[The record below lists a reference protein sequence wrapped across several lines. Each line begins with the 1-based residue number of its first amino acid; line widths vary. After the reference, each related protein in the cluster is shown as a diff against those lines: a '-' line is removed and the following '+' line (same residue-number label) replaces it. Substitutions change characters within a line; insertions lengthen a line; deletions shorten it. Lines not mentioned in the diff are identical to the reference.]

1 MLGVRVISQ
10 CFGIKIK
17 ETGTLGFEV
26 TTLGLP
32 KNNPP
37 LFAPTPVFLT
47 CPQVYKNLSYT
58 PFDQTVCQSQRF
70 KPHQV
75 IESNGRTKVAAN
87 GRFEVKRFHIDRII
101 LRSSLTP
108 TGPGLTMGKSPGK
121 WIKTVLFG
129 KKSSK
134 SNISKGR
141 EKLVN
146 QKEGVVSPK
155 VSETGLALEPTP
167 NTITRHEEDLV
178 LENKEAENILP
189 GNQEID
195 SMGSVHQ
202 DAPVD
207 PEKMRLE
214 EAATKAQAAFRGYLA
229 RRAFKALKGIIRLQ
243 ALIRGHLVRRQAVS
257 TLCCMYE
264 IVKLQALVRGGRV
277 RQSDVGFEIREKC
290 NLLKPLDG
298 KLVNPIAISTEIM
311 KLSANAFIRKLLGS
325 STTIMAL
332 RLQYVRGDPNSV
344 LSWLERWSTSH
355 FWKPVPQ
362 PKKIRDAKSQRKQG
376 NISVG
381 DAQMSKSKR
390 THRKLPTANFDSVPA
405 QANPEFEK
413 PKRNIRKIPSQP
425 TDPVQ
430 ENPQAQPPTANSD
443 SIPVQANPEF
453 EKPKRNI
460 RKIPSQPSEPVQE
473 NPQSELEKVKRSL
486 RKVHNPV
493 VENAVLSE
501 IESETPKLHLEKE
514 TVTLSLGVSEQ
525 GVISS
530 NEKVKKDATLTI
542 SSASDVGITPRHSV
556 SKEVYETPGSNQVTV
571 ELQPLTEITSKDKNI
586 SDDEVK
592 HEPEDLPETI
602 YKDENSHL
610 TNGDMSHKEDPTG
623 SENQKPT
630 RKASIVAKQERAENG
645 LQNSPT
651 LPSYMAATE
660 SAKAKLRAQGSPR
673 FGQDGSE
680 RNSHGRRHSLPSS
693 TNSKISS
700 HSPRTQRP
708 VQAGGKGGQR
718 SDKTVSTS
726 RDANGKVIQ
735 AEWRR

>member
-1 MLGVRVISQ
+1 
-10 CFGIKIK
+10 
-17 ETGTLGFEV
+17 
-26 TTLGLP
+26 
-32 KNNPP
+32 
-37 LFAPTPVFLT
+37 
-47 CPQVYKNLSYT
+47 
-58 PFDQTVCQSQRF
+58 
-70 KPHQV
+70 
-75 IESNGRTKVAAN
+75 
-87 GRFEVKRFHIDRII
+87 
-101 LRSSLTP
+101 
-108 TGPGLTMGKSPGK
+108 
-121 WIKTVLFG
+121 
-129 KKSSK
+129 
-134 SNISKGR
+134 
-141 EKLVN
+141 
-146 QKEGVVSPK
+146 
-155 VSETGLALEPTP
+155 
-167 NTITRHEEDLV
+167 
-178 LENKEAENILP
+178 
-189 GNQEID
+189 
-195 SMGSVHQ
+195 MGSVHQ

-257 TLCCMYE
+257 TLCCMYG

-298 KLVNPIAISTEIM
+298 KLVNPITISTEIM

-405 QANPEFEK
+405 QANPELEK

-501 IESETPKLHLEKE
+501 IESETPRLHLEKE

-542 SSASDVGITPRHSV
+542 SSASDIGITPRHSV
-556 SKEVYETPGSNQVTV
+556 SKEVSETPGSNQVTV
-571 ELQPLTEITSKDKNI
+571 ELQPLTEITSKDKIFLMMN
-586 SDDEVK
+586 
-592 HEPEDLPETI
+592 
-602 YKDENSHL
+602 
-610 TNGDMSHKEDPTG
+610 
-623 SENQKPT
+623 ENQKPT